1 MKKILTLV
9 LTCVLA
15 FSLAGCGGSK
25 DSSTAGSGDLS
36 GKISLDGSTSM
47 EKFVTALGES
57 FKEKNPNVTV
67 EAQFTG
73 SSAGISSVLNGKADI
88 GDSSRALTDEEKSQ
102 GLEENIVAIDGIA
115 VAVNKNNTV
124 KNVTKEQLTK
134 IYTGEITN
142 WKELGGKDEK
152 IVVIGREAASG
163 TRGAFEE
170 LLEVKDK
177 CQYAQELDNTGAVVA
192 KCASIE
198 GAIGYVSLDAVDKS
212 INTLQLDGV
221 DCTVKNIKAGKYAL
235 QRPFVMAT
243 KGKIEKQSK
252 LVQALFDYIDSDE
265 GQAIIK
271 KVGLISANSI
281 VGTNKSRQA
290 SEKAA
295 ALIVSVCAAFSI
307 VAVVAITAY
316 MIYSGTPALAKV
328 GIGNILL
335 KTEWV
340 PSQGKFGILYI
351 ILTSI
356 VGTLLAVLIA
366 IPVGLFTAAALSEM
380 VTGTPKK
387 IMKAAIELLAGIPS
401 VVYGLLGILI
411 INPQMYKLEK
421 FFYHTSHSHQFTG
434 GANLI
439 AAIIVLVI
447 MILPTLINVS
457 ETALETV
464 PNHLRLS
471 SYALGATKIQT
482 IFKVV
487 IPAAKNGIMSAIV
500 LGVGRA
506 IGEAMAILL
515 VAGNAVNLPAP
526 FNSVRFLTTAIVS
539 EMSYS
544 SGVHRQVLF
553 TIGLV
558 LFIFIMIINIVLMK
572 ILKKGEENG

>member
-1 MKKILTLV
+1 ML
-9 LTCVLA
+9 
-15 FSLAGCGGSK
+15 
-25 DSSTAGSGDLS
+25 
-36 GKISLDGSTSM
+36 
-47 EKFVTALGES
+47 
-57 FKEKNPNVTV
+57 
-67 EAQFTG
+67 
-73 SSAGISSVLNGKADI
+73 
-88 GDSSRALTDEEKSQ
+88 
-102 GLEENIVAIDGIA
+102 
-115 VAVNKNNTV
+115 
-124 KNVTKEQLTK
+124 
-134 IYTGEITN
+134 
-142 WKELGGKDEK
+142 
-152 IVVIGREAASG
+152 
-163 TRGAFEE
+163 
-170 LLEVKDK
+170 
-177 CQYAQELDNTGAVVA
+177 
-192 KCASIE
+192 
-198 GAIGYVSLDAVDKS
+198 
-212 INTLQLDGV
+212 
-221 DCTVKNIKAGKYAL
+221 
-235 QRPFVMAT
+235 
-243 KGKIEKQSK
+243 
-252 LVQALFDYIDSDE
+252 
-265 GQAIIK
+265 
-271 KVGLISANSI
+271 NSI

-328 GIGNILL
+328 GIGNILF

-471 SYALGATKIQT
+471 SYALGATKFFT
-482 IFKVV
+482 SGYFGFLRAAAAGGLSGS
-487 IPAAKNGIMSAIV
+487 IPKSYASFRAA
-500 LGVGRA
+500 
-506 IGEAMAILL
+506 
-515 VAGNAVNLPAP
+515 
-526 FNSVRFLTTAIVS
+526 
-539 EMSYS
+539 SY
-544 SGVHRQVLF
+544 
-553 TIGLV
+553 
-558 LFIFIMIINIVLMK
+558 
-572 ILKKGEENG
+572 

>member
-1 MKKILTLV
+1 ML
-9 LTCVLA
+9 
-15 FSLAGCGGSK
+15 
-25 DSSTAGSGDLS
+25 
-36 GKISLDGSTSM
+36 
-47 EKFVTALGES
+47 
-57 FKEKNPNVTV
+57 
-67 EAQFTG
+67 
-73 SSAGISSVLNGKADI
+73 
-88 GDSSRALTDEEKSQ
+88 
-102 GLEENIVAIDGIA
+102 
-115 VAVNKNNTV
+115 
-124 KNVTKEQLTK
+124 
-134 IYTGEITN
+134 
-142 WKELGGKDEK
+142 
-152 IVVIGREAASG
+152 
-163 TRGAFEE
+163 
-170 LLEVKDK
+170 
-177 CQYAQELDNTGAVVA
+177 
-192 KCASIE
+192 
-198 GAIGYVSLDAVDKS
+198 
-212 INTLQLDGV
+212 
-221 DCTVKNIKAGKYAL
+221 
-235 QRPFVMAT
+235 
-243 KGKIEKQSK
+243 
-252 LVQALFDYIDSDE
+252 
-265 GQAIIK
+265 
-271 KVGLISANSI
+271 NSI

-328 GIGNILL
+328 GIGNILF

-471 SYALGATKIQT
+471 SYALGATKIKT

-558 LFIFIMIINIVLMK
+558 LFIFIMIINIILMK

>member
-1 MKKILTLV
+1 ML
-9 LTCVLA
+9 
-15 FSLAGCGGSK
+15 
-25 DSSTAGSGDLS
+25 
-36 GKISLDGSTSM
+36 
-47 EKFVTALGES
+47 
-57 FKEKNPNVTV
+57 
-67 EAQFTG
+67 
-73 SSAGISSVLNGKADI
+73 
-88 GDSSRALTDEEKSQ
+88 
-102 GLEENIVAIDGIA
+102 
-115 VAVNKNNTV
+115 
-124 KNVTKEQLTK
+124 
-134 IYTGEITN
+134 
-142 WKELGGKDEK
+142 
-152 IVVIGREAASG
+152 
-163 TRGAFEE
+163 
-170 LLEVKDK
+170 
-177 CQYAQELDNTGAVVA
+177 
-192 KCASIE
+192 
-198 GAIGYVSLDAVDKS
+198 
-212 INTLQLDGV
+212 
-221 DCTVKNIKAGKYAL
+221 
-235 QRPFVMAT
+235 
-243 KGKIEKQSK
+243 
-252 LVQALFDYIDSDE
+252 
-265 GQAIIK
+265 
-271 KVGLISANSI
+271 NSI

-328 GIGNILL
+328 GIGNILF

-471 SYALGATKIQT
+471 SYALGVTKIQT

>member
-1 MKKILTLV
+1 ML
-9 LTCVLA
+9 
-15 FSLAGCGGSK
+15 
-25 DSSTAGSGDLS
+25 
-36 GKISLDGSTSM
+36 
-47 EKFVTALGES
+47 
-57 FKEKNPNVTV
+57 
-67 EAQFTG
+67 
-73 SSAGISSVLNGKADI
+73 
-88 GDSSRALTDEEKSQ
+88 
-102 GLEENIVAIDGIA
+102 
-115 VAVNKNNTV
+115 
-124 KNVTKEQLTK
+124 
-134 IYTGEITN
+134 
-142 WKELGGKDEK
+142 
-152 IVVIGREAASG
+152 
-163 TRGAFEE
+163 
-170 LLEVKDK
+170 
-177 CQYAQELDNTGAVVA
+177 
-192 KCASIE
+192 
-198 GAIGYVSLDAVDKS
+198 
-212 INTLQLDGV
+212 
-221 DCTVKNIKAGKYAL
+221 
-235 QRPFVMAT
+235 
-243 KGKIEKQSK
+243 
-252 LVQALFDYIDSDE
+252 
-265 GQAIIK
+265 
-271 KVGLISANSI
+271 NSI

-328 GIGNILL
+328 GIGNILF

-471 SYALGATKIQT
+471 SYALGSTKIQT

-500 LGVGRA
+500 SGVGRA

-558 LFIFIMIINIVLMK
+558 LFIFIMVINIVLMK

>member
-1 MKKILTLV
+1 ML
-9 LTCVLA
+9 
-15 FSLAGCGGSK
+15 
-25 DSSTAGSGDLS
+25 
-36 GKISLDGSTSM
+36 
-47 EKFVTALGES
+47 
-57 FKEKNPNVTV
+57 
-67 EAQFTG
+67 
-73 SSAGISSVLNGKADI
+73 
-88 GDSSRALTDEEKSQ
+88 
-102 GLEENIVAIDGIA
+102 
-115 VAVNKNNTV
+115 
-124 KNVTKEQLTK
+124 
-134 IYTGEITN
+134 
-142 WKELGGKDEK
+142 
-152 IVVIGREAASG
+152 
-163 TRGAFEE
+163 
-170 LLEVKDK
+170 
-177 CQYAQELDNTGAVVA
+177 
-192 KCASIE
+192 
-198 GAIGYVSLDAVDKS
+198 
-212 INTLQLDGV
+212 
-221 DCTVKNIKAGKYAL
+221 
-235 QRPFVMAT
+235 
-243 KGKIEKQSK
+243 
-252 LVQALFDYIDSDE
+252 
-265 GQAIIK
+265 
-271 KVGLISANSI
+271 NSI

-328 GIGNILL
+328 GIGNILF

-464 PNHLRLS
+464 PNYLRLS

-558 LFIFIMIINIVLMK
+558 LFIFIMIINIILMK

>member
-1 MKKILTLV
+1 ML
-9 LTCVLA
+9 
-15 FSLAGCGGSK
+15 
-25 DSSTAGSGDLS
+25 
-36 GKISLDGSTSM
+36 
-47 EKFVTALGES
+47 
-57 FKEKNPNVTV
+57 
-67 EAQFTG
+67 
-73 SSAGISSVLNGKADI
+73 
-88 GDSSRALTDEEKSQ
+88 
-102 GLEENIVAIDGIA
+102 
-115 VAVNKNNTV
+115 
-124 KNVTKEQLTK
+124 
-134 IYTGEITN
+134 
-142 WKELGGKDEK
+142 
-152 IVVIGREAASG
+152 
-163 TRGAFEE
+163 
-170 LLEVKDK
+170 
-177 CQYAQELDNTGAVVA
+177 
-192 KCASIE
+192 
-198 GAIGYVSLDAVDKS
+198 
-212 INTLQLDGV
+212 
-221 DCTVKNIKAGKYAL
+221 
-235 QRPFVMAT
+235 
-243 KGKIEKQSK
+243 
-252 LVQALFDYIDSDE
+252 
-265 GQAIIK
+265 
-271 KVGLISANSI
+271 NSI

-328 GIGNILL
+328 GIGNILF

-366 IPVGLFTAAALSEM
+366 IPVGLFTAATLSEM

-471 SYALGATKIQT
+471 SYALGSTKIQT

-487 IPAAKNGIMSAIV
+487 IPAAKNGIMSAIA

-558 LFIFIMIINIVLMK
+558 LFIFIMVINIVLMK

>member
-1 MKKILTLV
+1 ML
-9 LTCVLA
+9 
-15 FSLAGCGGSK
+15 
-25 DSSTAGSGDLS
+25 
-36 GKISLDGSTSM
+36 
-47 EKFVTALGES
+47 
-57 FKEKNPNVTV
+57 
-67 EAQFTG
+67 
-73 SSAGISSVLNGKADI
+73 
-88 GDSSRALTDEEKSQ
+88 
-102 GLEENIVAIDGIA
+102 
-115 VAVNKNNTV
+115 
-124 KNVTKEQLTK
+124 
-134 IYTGEITN
+134 
-142 WKELGGKDEK
+142 
-152 IVVIGREAASG
+152 
-163 TRGAFEE
+163 
-170 LLEVKDK
+170 
-177 CQYAQELDNTGAVVA
+177 
-192 KCASIE
+192 
-198 GAIGYVSLDAVDKS
+198 
-212 INTLQLDGV
+212 
-221 DCTVKNIKAGKYAL
+221 
-235 QRPFVMAT
+235 
-243 KGKIEKQSK
+243 
-252 LVQALFDYIDSDE
+252 
-265 GQAIIK
+265 
-271 KVGLISANSI
+271 NSI

-328 GIGNILL
+328 GIGNILF

-356 VGTLLAVLIA
+356 VGTLLAILIA

-471 SYALGATKIQT
+471 SYALGSTKIQT

-558 LFIFIMIINIVLMK
+558 LFIFIMVINIVLMK

>member
-1 MKKILTLV
+1 ML
-9 LTCVLA
+9 
-15 FSLAGCGGSK
+15 
-25 DSSTAGSGDLS
+25 
-36 GKISLDGSTSM
+36 
-47 EKFVTALGES
+47 
-57 FKEKNPNVTV
+57 
-67 EAQFTG
+67 
-73 SSAGISSVLNGKADI
+73 
-88 GDSSRALTDEEKSQ
+88 
-102 GLEENIVAIDGIA
+102 
-115 VAVNKNNTV
+115 
-124 KNVTKEQLTK
+124 
-134 IYTGEITN
+134 
-142 WKELGGKDEK
+142 
-152 IVVIGREAASG
+152 
-163 TRGAFEE
+163 
-170 LLEVKDK
+170 
-177 CQYAQELDNTGAVVA
+177 
-192 KCASIE
+192 
-198 GAIGYVSLDAVDKS
+198 
-212 INTLQLDGV
+212 
-221 DCTVKNIKAGKYAL
+221 
-235 QRPFVMAT
+235 
-243 KGKIEKQSK
+243 
-252 LVQALFDYIDSDE
+252 
-265 GQAIIK
+265 
-271 KVGLISANSI
+271 NSI

-328 GIGNILL
+328 GIGNILF

-356 VGTLLAVLIA
+356 VGTLCAVLIA

-387 IMKAAIELLAGIPS
+387 VMKAAIELLAGIPS

-421 FFYHTSHSHQFTG
+421 LLYHTSHSHQFTG

-464 PNHLRLS
+464 PNHLRLI

-558 LFIFIMIINIVLMK
+558 LFIFIMIINIILMK

>member
-1 MKKILTLV
+1 ML
-9 LTCVLA
+9 
-15 FSLAGCGGSK
+15 
-25 DSSTAGSGDLS
+25 
-36 GKISLDGSTSM
+36 
-47 EKFVTALGES
+47 
-57 FKEKNPNVTV
+57 
-67 EAQFTG
+67 
-73 SSAGISSVLNGKADI
+73 
-88 GDSSRALTDEEKSQ
+88 
-102 GLEENIVAIDGIA
+102 
-115 VAVNKNNTV
+115 
-124 KNVTKEQLTK
+124 
-134 IYTGEITN
+134 
-142 WKELGGKDEK
+142 
-152 IVVIGREAASG
+152 
-163 TRGAFEE
+163 
-170 LLEVKDK
+170 
-177 CQYAQELDNTGAVVA
+177 
-192 KCASIE
+192 
-198 GAIGYVSLDAVDKS
+198 
-212 INTLQLDGV
+212 
-221 DCTVKNIKAGKYAL
+221 
-235 QRPFVMAT
+235 
-243 KGKIEKQSK
+243 
-252 LVQALFDYIDSDE
+252 
-265 GQAIIK
+265 
-271 KVGLISANSI
+271 NSI

-328 GIGNILL
+328 GIGNILF

-356 VGTLLAVLIA
+356 VGTLFAVLIA

-471 SYALGATKIQT
+471 SYALGTTKIQT